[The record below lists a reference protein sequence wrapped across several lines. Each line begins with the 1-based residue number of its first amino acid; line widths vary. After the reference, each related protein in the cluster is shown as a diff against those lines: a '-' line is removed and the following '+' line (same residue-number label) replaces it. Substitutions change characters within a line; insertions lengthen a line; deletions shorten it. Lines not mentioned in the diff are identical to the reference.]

1 MLRKA
6 TALLLG
12 ALLSLIP
19 RALLGAVFGQTQD
32 IVAELMPGAYPH
44 LMSASIALDF
54 VVAYAMA
61 FVLGFAFWAGTSET
75 WRASGAWGGSGAVAM
90 LVFSNPLGLSTG
102 TPLLLAL
109 ALAVRVGGA
118 FHGAWW
124 GERHKDDVRV
134 EGIQGFIFR
143 LNPFPLQ

>member
-1 MLRKA
+1 MPRKA

-32 IVAELMPGAYPH
+32 IVAELMPGAYPY
-44 LMSASIALDF
+44 LMGAAVPFDF
-54 VVAYAMA
+54 VVAYATA
-61 FVLGFAFWAGTSET
+61 FVMGFAFWAGTSET
-75 WRASGAWGGSGAVAM
+75 WQASGAWGGSGAVAM
-90 LVFSNPLGLSTG
+90 LVYSNPFGFSMG

-109 ALAVRVGGA
+109 ALAVRVAGA

-124 GERHKDDVRV
+124 GERNKDDVRV

-143 LNPFPLQ
+143 LNPFPLT

>member
-1 MLRKA
+1 MLRKL

-12 ALLSLIP
+12 VLLSLIP
-19 RALLGAVFGQTQD
+19 RALLGTVFGQTQD
-32 IVAELMPGAYPH
+32 IVAELMPGAYPY
-44 LMSASIALDF
+44 LMSASVALEF

-61 FVLGFAFWAGTSET
+61 FVMGFAFWAGTSET
-75 WRASGAWGGSGAVAM
+75 WQSSGAWGGSAAAAL
-90 LVFSNPLGLSTG
+90 LVVSNPLGLSTA
-102 TPLLLAL
+102 TPVLLAL

-124 GERHKDDVRV
+124 GERFKDDPRV

-143 LNPFPLQ
+143 LNPFPLH